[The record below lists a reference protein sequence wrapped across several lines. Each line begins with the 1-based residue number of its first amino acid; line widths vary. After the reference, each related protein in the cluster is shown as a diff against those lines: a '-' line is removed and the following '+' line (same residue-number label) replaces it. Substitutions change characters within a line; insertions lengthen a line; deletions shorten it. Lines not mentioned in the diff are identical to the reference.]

1 MKLSDYLAAFV
12 ADGADGK
19 ANASLAAVIERLALA
34 AGRIDRMVRL
44 NGFDGDLGRETGDV
58 NADGDCQKA
67 LDVRAEEVVVDAL
80 SCPQV
85 AAILSE
91 EKDTPIM
98 GNDGGDF
105 IVALDP
111 IDGSSNISVNMTI
124 GTIFSILP
132 ASGGLLQKGRN
143 QLAAGF
149 FAYGPQTTLILTLAG
164 NGVDEAISFIRHPDD
179 GAFVRVGDAA
189 TVAPKTSEVAINAA
203 YAQHW
208 FTPMKKWM
216 DDTLGAKKYRLRWTG
231 SMVADAWRIFQRGG
245 VFLYP
250 PDCRDGNTQGRL
262 RLIYE
267 ANPIALL
274 IEASGGKASD
284 GMAAILDIQPT
295 DLHERVPL
303 YFGASDEIDRIE
315 QSHSNNRS

>member
-1 MKLSDYLAAFV
+1 MELSDYLAAAV
-12 ADGADGK
+12 ADGK
-19 ANASLAAVIERLALA
+19 ADASLAAVIERLALA
-34 AGRIDRMVRL
+34 AGRIDRMVQM

-85 AAILSE
+85 AVILSE
-91 EKDTPIM
+91 EKDDPIM
-98 GNDGGDF
+98 GSEGGDF

-149 FAYGPQTTLILTLAG
+149 FAYGPQTTLILTLAESR
-164 NGVDEAISFIRHPDD
+164 EAISFIRHPDD
-179 GAFVRVGDAA
+179 GAFVRVGGASI
-189 TVAPKTSEVAINAA
+189 VAPKTKEIAINAA

-208 FTPMKKWM
+208 FAPMKKWM
-216 DDTLGAKKYRLRWTG
+216 NDTLGAKKYRLRWTG

-284 GMAAILDIQPT
+284 GMVAILDIQPT

-315 QSHSNNRS
+315 HEHSNTGS